1 MRRLGV
7 WHIPFSFR
15 DVNSLLLAS
24 KRSCSTCLYIEHP
37 VQATHYPISI
47 LTSGLDRLQIGNH
60 VGPTSASD
68 VGPTSSCSSD
78 RRRADVYVG
87 LTSARRRPNIYC
99 QHFPNVMP
107 AVIPNAQLTNV
118 GPMSGR
124 CQANVEP
131 MSGQHLTI
139 THPPHKFHPRS
150 GQSHKLCNN
159 LMLLPLTT
167 QLDMLR
173 IFCSCCLEFN
183 RI

>member
-1 MRRLGV
+1 MTR
-7 WHIPFSFR
+7 
-15 DVNSLLLAS
+15 NSLKKKNQFQIPRKPPSL
-24 KRSCSTCLYIEHP
+24 CNP
-37 VQATHYPISI
+37 NPISI
-47 LTSGLDRLQIGNH
+47 LTSALGRLQVGNH

-87 LTSARRRPNIYC
+87 LTSARRRPNICC

-118 GPMSGR
+118 GPMWGR

-150 GQSHKLCNN
+150 GEQSSG
-159 LMLLPLTT
+159 
-167 QLDMLR
+167 
-173 IFCSCCLEFN
+173 SCQSFLE
-183 RI
+183 